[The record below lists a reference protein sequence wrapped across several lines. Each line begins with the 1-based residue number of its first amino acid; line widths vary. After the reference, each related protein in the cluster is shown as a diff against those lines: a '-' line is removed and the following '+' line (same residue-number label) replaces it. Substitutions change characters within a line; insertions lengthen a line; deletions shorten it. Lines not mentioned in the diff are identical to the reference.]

1 MAAKRLLIVVNALSF
16 FLSHR
21 LAIAVA
27 ARNAGYEVHVAG
39 PGSDGEVDVIQSHG
53 CTAHHLPLARS
64 SISPLRELA
73 SVRKTHALYRRLRP
87 SIVHHVTI
95 KPVLY
100 GTMVARMARIPAVVN
115 AIAGLGHVFV
125 DEPGMKGGAGQ
136 FAIRQAYRRILRHPN
151 MRIIFQNVD
160 DQTLFHSSHI
170 GRSDQYRLISGSGVE
185 LGLFRST
192 PESPE
197 PLLVILPARMLYAK
211 GVGDFVGAATMLRRE
226 GGGARFALVGDCDP
240 GNPSSVP
247 REVITNWVESGLVE
261 WWGYRSDMQ
270 EVMRQSH
277 IVCLPS
283 YYREGLPKALIEAAS
298 SGRPIVTTDTPGCR
312 EVVKHGENGFLVPPR
327 NVPALAAALRTLLGD
342 ANLRREMGRCGRF
355 RAETLFSVESIVN
368 EHLNVYR
375 ELLSQQAA

>member
-1 MAAKRLLIVVNALSF
+1 MPVKRLLIVVNTLGF

-21 LAIAVA
+21 LAIAIA
-27 ARNAGYEVHVAG
+27 ARDSGYEVHVAG
-39 PGSDGEVDVIQSHG
+39 TEAGTDIDVIEGHG
-53 CTAHHLPLARS
+53 FTAHRLPLARS
-64 SISPLRELA
+64 SLSPFRELA
-73 SVRKTHALYRRLRP
+73 SVRTLHDLYRRLRP

-100 GTMVARMARIPAVVN
+100 GTMVARMARVPAVVN

-125 DEPGMKGGAGQ
+125 DEPGLKGAAGQ

-151 MRIIFQNVD
+151 MRIIFQNAD
-160 DQTLFHSSHI
+160 DQTLFRASEI

-185 LGLFRST
+185 LDLFRST
-192 PESPE
+192 PESPA

-211 GVGDFVGAATMLRRE
+211 GVGDFVSAAAMLRNE
-226 GGGARFALVGDCDP
+226 GSTARFALVGDCDP

-247 REVITNWVESGLVE
+247 REVITKWVETGVVE

-277 IVCLPS
+277 VVCLPS

-298 SGRPIVTTDTPGCR
+298 SSRPIVTTDTPGCR
-312 EVVKHGENGFLVPPR
+312 DVVSHGENGFLVPPR
-327 NVPALAAALRTLLGD
+327 DVPALADALRTLLAD
-342 ANLRREMGRCGRF
+342 ADLRQKMGRCGRS
-355 RAETLFSVESIVN
+355 RAEDQFSIQSIVK
-368 EHLNVYR
+368 EHLDLYQ
-375 ELLSQQAA
+375 ELTSRQAA